1 MKATFFNLEH
11 KDTGS
16 KARAG
21 VLNTNH
27 GRISTPVFMPVGT
40 QGTVKTMTPRDL
52 TEHGASIILGNT
64 YHLYLR
70 PGHKLIESFGG
81 LHKFM
86 SWKGAILTDSGGF
99 QVFSLQELRKIDE
112 QGVVFQSHIDGSRH
126 KFTPQ
131 SVLEIQRSLG
141 SDIMMVLDECAPYP
155 ASREYAEKSNQLTLN
170 WARQARELYSQWQPL
185 YDHQQYLFGIVQ
197 GSVYEDIREYSANEL
212 VKMDFPGYAI
222 GGLAV
227 GEDKETM
234 YRITELCT
242 DVLPENKPR
251 YLMGVG
257 MPEDILE
264 AIERGVDMFDCVIP
278 TRNGRNGTVFTR
290 NGKMVLKAARFKYDQ
305 KPIDEHCDC
314 YTCRHFSRGYIRHL
328 FNTNEILGLHL
339 ATIHNIYFYLW
350 LVGQARKKILTNQ
363 FVSWKAQILKEI
375 TQTITE

>member
-86 SWKGAILTDSGGF
+86 SWQGAILTDSGGF

-170 WARQARELYSQWQPL
+170 WARQARELYAQWQPL

-234 YRITELCT
+234 YRITELCA

-350 LVGQARKKILTNQ
+350 LVGQARKKILSNQ
-363 FVSWKAQILKEI
+363 FVSWKAKILKEI